1 MREVELERSEVWAG
15 WGGLGGPKGSLLL
28 RWWCILRM
36 AGSSADARPGRAVAS
51 LPDPLRGGLA
61 ESDGVAPADEW
72 HSTEWTA
79 QAIQGQYL

>member
-1 MREVELERSEVWAG
+1 
-15 WGGLGGPKGSLLL
+15 
-28 RWWCILRM
+28 M